1 MKQHLMELEARRCA
15 ALLSADVA
23 ELAQLFAD
31 DMLWVH
37 GSAKS
42 DGKSGML
49 DSIGSGR
56 TRYLRIDNSEQKL
69 RFFGDVAFIDGVVA
83 MELDLAGEI
92 KQINSRFTICWART
106 ASDWQIVHW
115 QSTPV
120 RLVATAAARPFSYAI
135 PLNA

>member
-1 MKQHLMELEARRCA
+1 MIQQILALEDRRCA

-23 ELAQLFAD
+23 GLARLFAD
-31 DMLWVH
+31 EMVWIH

-49 DSIGSGR
+49 DTVGSGR
-56 TRYLRIDNSEQKL
+56 TKYLRIESSERKV
-69 RFFGDVAFIDGVVA
+69 RFFGDVAFVDGHVA

-92 KQINSRFTICWART
+92 RQINSRFTICWARIEGQ
-106 ASDWQIVHW
+106 WQIVHW

-120 RLVATAAARPFSYAI
+120 RVAV
-135 PLNA
+135 